1 MSQKK
6 VANIGPFQQL
16 FPAAVQKGS
25 LITLTGHVSVTD
37 EAAPRDPGDLLAQI
51 RNIYADV
58 AKTLEAMGA
67 TMNDVVD
74 ETWFVTDAG
83 DLMANLEP
91 IFAARAKAYGSERPD
106 VAQTCVQVA
115 ALVMPELVIEMKLV
129 AVVD

>member
-6 VANIGPFQQL
+6 VANIGPFVQL

-25 LITLTGHVSVTD
+25 LITLTGHVSVD
-37 EAAPRDPGDLLAQI
+37 DAGAPRDPGDLIAQLK
-51 RNIYADV
+51 NIYGDI

-67 TMNDVVD
+67 GMQDVID

-83 DLMANLEP
+83 EVMANVEP
-91 IFAARAKAYGSERPD
+91 IFTARAEAYGKERPD

-115 ALVMPELVIEMKLV
+115 ALVMPELVIEVKLV
-129 AVVD
+129 AVLD